1 MKRLR
6 RAEMWTS
13 VSPWSPAVLVYD
25 LASKALVFEDTNAN
39 SVAWNTEF
47 EVGAYTR
54 SCFSST

>member
-1 MKRLR
+1 
-6 RAEMWTS
+6 MWTS